1 MSEPAALLEDLSTLR
16 RRTRRDAH
24 GYWLPLLLFGV
35 LILAAVL
42 VYGLTTSQ
50 LVFNDLPQ
58 LVEPALRVGNF
69 VWQPLELFSDFLPT
83 ADPVAVGAYWLG
95 AIALGTLATLAWYRW
110 RARRVGV
117 QLRTRTYL
125 LYTLGAL
132 LVCVVLVPLTSYW
145 TLFETFGG
153 FGRSGVLTSAAAFV
167 VGIGIAVLCHV
178 RGHGLPARTG
188 FVVGV
193 VLAAVAYGNLVLLS
207 STHGYG
213 ALLVIAPGLLGLAWM
228 ERSPLC
234 GTVVV
239 LFTGAAL
246 LANLYNIENLL
257 PYTTNQ
263 LLVTCYD
270 LLLPGLVLIIGG
282 IIALV
287 ADRREIR
294 Q

>member
-1 MSEPAALLEDLSTLR
+1 
-16 RRTRRDAH
+16 
-24 GYWLPLLLFGV
+24 
-35 LILAAVL
+35 
-42 VYGLTTSQ
+42 
-50 LVFNDLPQ
+50 
-58 LVEPALRVGNF
+58 
-69 VWQPLELFSDFLPT
+69 
-83 ADPVAVGAYWLG
+83 
-95 AIALGTLATLAWYRW
+95 
-110 RARRVGV
+110 
-117 QLRTRTYL
+117 
-125 LYTLGAL
+125 
-132 LVCVVLVPLTSYW
+132 
-145 TLFETFGG
+145 
-153 FGRSGVLTSAAAFV
+153 
-167 VGIGIAVLCHV
+167 
-178 RGHGLPARTG
+178 
-188 FVVGV
+188 
-193 VLAAVAYGNLVLLS
+193 
-207 STHGYG
+207 
-213 ALLVIAPGLLGLAWM
+213 LLGLAWM